1 MPVKIAIT
9 DDHLMV
15 LKGIQAMLSADKEVE
30 VVGLYENAQST
41 LDQIE
46 ESKPDVLLLDINLPD
61 INGIDLC
68 KQLLKLYPDLK
79 ILALTNFEETSFVR
93 RILNNGAHG
102 YLLKNTS
109 KPELLEALK
118 AVLSGEQYLQKDIQR
133 KLLNRSI
140 GITKSRDLLQPKL
153 TRREKEVLNAIA
165 DEMTTQQIADKLF
178 ISPKT
183 VESHRMNLISKLG
196 VKNSVGLVK
205 LAMERDLL
213 T

>member
-1 MPVKIAIT
+1 
-9 DDHLMV
+9 MV

>member
-15 LKGIQAMLSADKEVE
+15 LKGIQAMLSADKDVE

-46 ESKPDVLLLDINLPD
+46 ESNPDVLLLDINLPD

-68 KQLLKLYPDLK
+68 KQLLKLYPELK

-109 KPELLEALK
+109 KPELLEALE

-140 GITKSRDLLQPKL
+140 GITKSRDLYHPKL

>member
-15 LKGIQAMLSADKEVE
+15 LKGIQSMLSAEKEIE
-30 VVGLYENAQST
+30 VVGLYENAQNT
-41 LDQIE
+41 LDQIG
-46 ESKPDVLLLDINLPD
+46 ESKPEVLLLDINLPD

-68 KQLLKLYPDLK
+68 KQLLKLYPELK

-165 DEMTTQQIADKLF
+165 DEMTTLQIAEKLF

-213 T
+213 G